1 MSKNIAPPDKSRPDA
16 NPIPVVAIGASAG
29 GLEAVSQIFEN
40 LSPNT
45 GMAYVY
51 IQHLSPTYESRLSEI
66 LSRVTQMPVFEAEHL
81 MELKA
86 NSVYIIPPD
95 KDMEVEGNRLE
106 LINRQPRP
114 IMHMPID
121 KFLISLAKREK
132 EGAIGIILSGMAHDG
147 TLGLKAIKVAG
158 GITIAQNETAKHLSM
173 PRSAIQE
180 GVVDMVLSPMDIA
193 KELERLG
200 SKSAVLNLAA
210 VNADEEDAGKVD
222 EDLKQILL
230 FLKRAVGVDFDH
242 YKMSTIR
249 RRISRRMLL
258 YKLDTLRDYVVY
270 LQQYPSEAEN
280 LYNDLLINVT
290 NFFRDSEVMEYLKKK
305 LFPQIIKTKSPE
317 DTIRIWIP
325 ACSTGQEA
333 YSLAMILVE
342 LLGENS
348 STTIQ
353 IFASDLS
360 EFAIAKARQGLYTKS
375 EVSDVTPVRLQ
386 RFFLKRDD
394 KYAIKKSIR
403 DLCVFAPHNVLRDP
417 PFSRLDMISCRN
429 LLIYLD
435 TVFQQKIMATFHY
448 ALNPEGLLLLGN
460 SEAVGSSV
468 SLFSQLD
475 KKQKVFMRKSRET
488 GKATFDMNIRWN
500 VETRLGNVKSSPVQR
515 QSNQLPAPARDLD
528 KEVDSLLLK
537 KYVPACIVVDQDL
550 EILQFRGSTGL
561 FLEHAPGKASFNLLK
576 MARPS
581 LVFELRNAIHKSR
594 KSGETAK
601 KSGLEMKVN
610 DRLHYVK
617 IEVVPLRS
625 FEDQFLFLVLFEE
638 IAHSISADE
647 NTPNFRDDRIKQ
659 LEMELSSLRKD
670 MHSIIEEQETSNEE
684 LQSANEEIVS
694 SNEELQSI
702 NEELETSKEEIESTN
717 EELLTINQE
726 LQIRNDQ
733 LTEAYGYSEA
743 IFSTIGEAT
752 LLLDRQLQVKSANK
766 AFYKIF
772 HVQQEDIEGKMFYEL
787 HKGQWDIA
795 QLRQLL
801 EEVITNNVH
810 IKAYEVCLNFAG
822 IGEKTM
828 LLHARKVVQHER
840 KEVILLVIE
849 DVTEQRRVQHMLEE
863 RQAWFHDMI
872 DHAPALIWVTGPEG
886 RINFLNKAFLEFSG
900 LENQD
905 NPDLSFADLIH
916 PEDRSHYDR
925 TFARNFEG
933 QNIFSIE
940 YRLQRRDGE
949 YRWVLETAKP
959 MFSPEKKFTG
969 YIGNGTDIHL
979 QKTLSQQL
987 NSHVKERT
995 QQLKETNEE
1004 LEISNRELRKTADR
1018 LQSVLNGVPAA
1029 ITLMEA
1035 LKPDGAETVSDFITS
1050 VYNEKALEFNGQ
1062 SSDDIIGRSWME
1074 SHPDLKDTELFD
1086 LYLHVLET
1094 GEPVY
1099 KEISDLTS
1107 GGDKHYAF
1115 FITRQID
1122 ENGVVVTILD
1132 ISERKT
1138 AEVKLI
1144 RMMENLQAVLDCSPG
1159 SISYL
1164 KPIYDQAGD
1173 VKDFRLEVYNQN
1185 FAKEYNKPLSALA
1198 DKRATELFSEEDV
1211 KKMKRVLST
1220 GERSYEEIYQE
1231 QDDKWIGISVVR
1243 HKSGVVIAG
1252 LNITSLKEAERQ
1264 QSKWVQQLEE
1274 SNEMIQSL
1282 EQMRQ
1287 YISHRGEFLRATSH
1301 DLRGTFGIIM
1311 GATALLNLMDTEE
1324 DRNKSLDML
1333 QRNLRQVTSMLNQLL
1348 DYSRLEA
1355 GKEKIEVTSFDLS
1368 ELLSGL
1374 CESMIQIS
1382 RDKGLELNVS
1392 EHTALIVRNDAV
1404 KIRRIAQNLILNA
1417 LKYTDD
1423 GSVSVRWGSVNTVMN
1438 EIKSDKWFIEIE
1450 DTGNGLS
1457 QNLVTKLTHQNWDKD
1472 QLTPFQNVGSSTG
1485 EGIGLFIVK
1494 RLCELLAG
1502 ELTIESK
1509 TGEGTLFRIVFPLEY
1524 QESSNN
1530 KI

>member
-1 MSKNIAPPDKSRPDA
+1 MSKNIAPSEKSGSEKKPV
-16 NPIPVVAIGASAG
+16 PIVAIGASAG
-29 GLEAVSQIFEN
+29 GLEAVTQIFEN
-40 LSPNT
+40 LSPST
-45 GMAYVY
+45 GMAFVY

-66 LSRVTQMPVFEAEHL
+66 LSRVTKMAVFEAEHQ
-81 MELKA
+81 MELKP
-86 NSVYIIPPD
+86 NTVYIIPPD
-95 KDMEVEGNRLE
+95 RDMEVENNRLE
-106 LINRQPRP
+106 LVTREPKP
-114 IMHMPID
+114 VLHMPID
-121 KFLISLAKREK
+121 RFFISLAKRER

-158 GITIAQNETAKHLSM
+158 GITLAQNETAKHLSM
-173 PRSAIQE
+173 PRSAIAE
-180 GVVDMVLSPMDIA
+180 GVVDLVLSPLEIA

-200 SKSAVLNLAA
+200 TQADVLNLAIL
-210 VNADEEDAGKVD
+210 DEESDDSGTAD
-222 EDLKQILL
+222 EDLKQILR
-230 FLKRAVGVDFDH
+230 FLKRVVGVDFDH

-249 RRISRRMLL
+249 RRIARRMLL
-258 YKLDTLRDYVVY
+258 YKLETLREYVIY

-305 LFPQIIKTKSPE
+305 LFPQIIKNKTSE
-317 DTIRIWIP
+317 HTIRIWIP

-333 YSLAMILVE
+333 YSIAMILIE

-348 STTIQ
+348 PLTIQ

-360 EFAIAKARQGLYTKS
+360 EFAIAKARQGLYSKS
-375 EVSDVTPVRLQ
+375 EVTDVSAARLQ
-386 RFFLKRDD
+386 RFFTIRDD
-394 KYAIKKSIR
+394 KYVIKKSIR

-417 PFSRLDMISCRN
+417 PFSRLDLISCRN

-448 ALNPEGLLLLGN
+448 ALNPDGLLLLGN

-468 SLFSQLD
+468 SLFSQVD
-475 KKQKVFMRKSRET
+475 KKHKVFLRKSRET
-488 GKATFDMNIRWN
+488 GKATFDMNIRRN
-500 VETRLGNVKSSPVQR
+500 VETRLGNVKSSPVQKTG
-515 QSNQLPAPARDLD
+515 SQLPAPARDLD
-528 KEVDSLLLK
+528 KEVDTLLLK
-537 KYVPACIVVDQDL
+537 KYIPACIVVDQDL
-550 EILQFRGSTGL
+550 EIIQFRGSTGL

-601 KSGLEMKVN
+601 KAGLEMKVN
-610 DRLHYVK
+610 DKIHFVN

-638 IAHSISADE
+638 ITVQTSVEE
-647 NTPNFRDDRIKQ
+647 NSTFNFKDDRIKQ
-659 LEMELSSLRKD
+659 LEMELSALRND

-733 LTEAYGYSEA
+733 LTEAYGYAEA

-752 LLLDRQLQVKSANK
+752 LLLDKKLQVKSVNK

-772 HVQQEDIEGKMFYEL
+772 HVQEEDIEGKMFYEL

-795 QLRQLL
+795 RLRQLL
-801 EEVITNNVH
+801 EEVITNNAH

-849 DVTEQRRVQHMLEE
+849 DITEQRRVQRMLEE

-900 LENQD
+900 LKNQD

-916 PEDRSHYDR
+916 PEDRDHYDR
-925 TFARNFEG
+925 TFAENFENK
-933 QNIFSIE
+933 NIFSIE
-940 YRLQRRDGE
+940 YRLLKRDGD

-959 MFSPEKKFTG
+959 MFSPERKFTG

-979 QKTLSQQL
+979 QKTLSEQL
-987 NSHVKERT
+987 NSHVQERT

-1004 LEISNRELRKTADR
+1004 LEVSNNQLRTTANR

-1029 ITLMEA
+1029 ITLMEVV
-1035 LKPDGAETVSDFITS
+1035 KEDGIDSVTDFTTS
-1050 VYNEKALEFNGQ
+1050 IYNDKALEFNAQ
-1062 SSDDIIGRSWME
+1062 TSEEIINRSWLE
-1074 SHPDLKDTELFD
+1074 SHPDLKASGLFD
-1086 LYLHVLET
+1086 LCIQVLDT

-1099 KEISDLTS
+1099 KEIPDPMPGSNE
-1107 GGDKHYAF
+1107 HFAF

-1122 ENGVVVTILD
+1122 KNGVVVTILD
-1132 ISERKT
+1132 ISERKG
-1138 AEVKLI
+1138 AEVKLM

-1164 KPIYDQAGD
+1164 KPIYSDSGE
-1173 VKDFRLEVYNQN
+1173 VEDFRLEVCNQI
-1185 FAKEYNKPLSALA
+1185 FAREFHKPLNELV
-1198 DKRATELFSEEDV
+1198 DKRATELFSAADV
-1211 KKMKRVLST
+1211 EKMRHVLLT
-1220 GERSYEEIYQE
+1220 GERSYEETYSGME
-1231 QDDKWIGISVVR
+1231 NKWLGITTIR
-1243 HKSGVVIAG
+1243 HESGVVMAG
-1252 LNITSLKEAERQ
+1252 LNITPLKDAE
-1264 QSKWVQQLEE
+1264 VQQTKWIQQLDE
-1274 SNEMIQSL
+1274 SHEMIQSL
-1282 EQMRQ
+1282 KIMRE

-1324 DRNKSLDML
+1324 ERSKSLEML

-1355 GKEKIEVTSFDLS
+1355 GEEKIEITVFDVS

-1374 CESMIQIS
+1374 CESMVQMS
-1382 RDKGLELNVS
+1382 RDKGLELNVQGPPS
-1392 EHTALIVRNDAV
+1392 LFIENDAV
-1404 KIRRIAQNLILNA
+1404 KIRRIAQNLIINA
-1417 LKYTDD
+1417 LKYTEN
-1423 GSVSVRWGSVNTVMN
+1423 GAVFVRWGVSESVENQESSKN
-1438 EIKSDKWFIEIE
+1438 WFLEIE
-1450 DTGNGLS
+1450 DTGEGLS
-1457 QNLVTKLTHQNWDKD
+1457 TSLVSKLT
-1472 QLTPFQNVGSSTG
+1472 QLMRDEEIDTLGLSNSSTG

-1494 RLCELLAG
+1494 RLCELLDA
-1502 ELTIESK
+1502 ELIIDSK
-1509 TGEGTLFRIVFPLEY
+1509 IGEGTLFRISFPAIL
-1524 QESSNN
+1524 Q
-1530 KI
+1530 